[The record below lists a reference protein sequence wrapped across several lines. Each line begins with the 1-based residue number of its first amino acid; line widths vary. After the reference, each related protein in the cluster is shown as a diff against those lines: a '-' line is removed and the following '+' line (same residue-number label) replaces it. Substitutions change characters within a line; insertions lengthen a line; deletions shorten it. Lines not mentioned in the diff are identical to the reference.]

1 MGKILKMTKKAV
13 QTRNRVRMNRGINAI
28 MVNDSTS
35 LVNVKNLKEKM
46 KINETIDERFNAQSN
61 LRSDLRTWAIKK
73 ILIKELL
80 QHFYKF

>member
-1 MGKILKMTKKAV
+1 MTKKAV